1 MAQANLPTIY
11 DNKPEAPKE
20 KVVESVINGD
30 EFVSRRRSL
39 GKKIIDVLF
48 NGDIQDVKSYVVN
61 DVFIPAV
68 KETIFEMVNKGLDMV
83 LFGGSSRSASKQ
95 NNQTYISYNNY
106 SKRTAPETRQ
116 RSVRRV
122 EERSDEEELIFRER
136 GPAELVLEKIFAIFE
151 EYHIVTKADLN
162 DILNR
167 SGNFTD
173 NNWGWTDLNGASVER
188 VRGGYLLNLPK
199 MKHLD

>member
-39 GKKIIDVLF
+39 GKKIVDILF
-48 NGDIQDVKSYVVN
+48 NGDIQDVKSYVIN

-83 LFGGSSRSASKQ
+83 LFGGSSRSVSKQ

-106 SKRTAPETRQ
+106 SKRTTPETRQ

-122 EERSDEEELIFRER
+122 EERADEEDLIFRER

-173 NNWGWTDLNGASVER
+173 NNWGWTDLNGACVER

>member
-39 GKKIIDVLF
+39 GRKIIDVLF

-83 LFGGSSRSASKQ
+83 LFGGSSRSTTRQ

>member
-39 GKKIIDVLF
+39 GRKIIDVLF

-83 LFGGSSRSASKQ
+83 LFGGSSRSTTRQ

-106 SKRTAPETRQ
+106 SKRTSPETRQ

>member
-11 DNKPEAPKE
+11 DSKPESPKE

-39 GKKIIDVLF
+39 LKKITDIIF
-48 NGDIQDVKSYVVN
+48 NGDLKEVTTFIKDDVL
-61 DVFIPAV
+61 IPAF
-68 KETIFEMVNKGLDMV
+68 KETIFEVASKGLDMM
-83 LFGGSSRSASKQ
+83 LFGGSSRSVSKHS
-95 NNQTYISYNNY
+95 NQTYISYNNY
-106 SKRTAPETRQ
+106 SKRSGPETRH

-122 EERSDEEELIFRER
+122 EEKSDDEELIFRER
-136 GPAELVLEKIFAIFE
+136 GPAELVLEKLYAIFE

-173 NNWGWTDLNGASVER
+173 NNWGLTDMSGACVER
-188 VRGGYLLNLPK
+188 VRGGYLLKLPK
-199 MKHLD
+199 WKHLD

>member
-1 MAQANLPTIY
+1 MAQAKLPTIY
-11 DNKPEAPKE
+11 DNKPEVPKE
-20 KVVESVINGD
+20 KVVESVIKGD
-30 EFVSRRRSL
+30 EFVSRKRSL
-39 GKKIIDVLF
+39 GKKMTDILF
-48 NGDIQDVKSYVVN
+48 NGDMQDVKSYVIN
-61 DVFIPAV
+61 DVLIPAI
-68 KETIFEMVNKGLDMV
+68 KETIFDMVNKGLDMF
-83 LFGGSSRSASKQ
+83 LFGGSSRSSSRQA
-95 NNQTYISYNNY
+95 NQTYISYNNY
-106 SKRTAPETRQ
+106 SKRSVPETRS
-116 RSVRRV
+116 RAGRRV
-122 EERSDEEELIFRER
+122 EERADEEELIFRER
-136 GPAELVLEKIFAIFE
+136 GPAELVLEKIYVIFE

>member
-20 KVVESVINGD
+20 KIVESVINGD

-39 GKKIIDVLF
+39 GRKIIDVLF

>member
-20 KVVESVINGD
+20 KIVESVINGD

-83 LFGGSSRSASKQ
+83 LFGGSSRSASKHS
-95 NNQTYISYNNY
+95 NQTYISYNNY

>member
-20 KVVESVINGD
+20 KIVESVINGD

-39 GKKIIDVLF
+39 GRKIIDVLF

-95 NNQTYISYNNY
+95 SNQTYISYNNY

>member
-20 KVVESVINGD
+20 KVVESVINGE

-39 GKKIIDVLF
+39 GRKIIDVLF

-83 LFGGSSRSASKQ
+83 LFGGSSRSTTRQ

>member
-39 GKKIIDVLF
+39 FKKITDIIF
-48 NGDIQDVKSYVVN
+48 NGDLKEVTTFIKDDVL
-61 DVFIPAV
+61 IPAL
-68 KETIFEMVNKGLDMV
+68 KEMIFEVGSKGLDMM
-83 LFGGSSRSASKQ
+83 LFGGSSRSVSKQ
-95 NNQTYISYNNY
+95 SNQTYISYNNY
-106 SKRTAPETRQ
+106 SKRSGPETRQ

-122 EERSDEEELIFRER
+122 EEKSDDEELIFRER
-136 GPAELVLEKIFAIFE
+136 GPAELVLEKLYAIFE

-173 NNWGWTDLNGASVER
+173 NNWGLTDMSGACVER
-188 VRGGYLLNLPK
+188 VRGGYLLKLPRW
-199 MKHLD
+199 KHLD